1 VPAGLLASR
10 EAHEKGRELF
20 MRNCAICH
28 GNNGA
33 GDGPRSEGMIPR
45 PRDLTS
51 PPWSDRAS
59 APRIYHAIHDG
70 VAGTAMPS
78 WKTLDNDQIWN
89 LVAYVHS
96 LSSP

>member
-59 APRIYHAIHDG
+59 APRIYRAIHDG